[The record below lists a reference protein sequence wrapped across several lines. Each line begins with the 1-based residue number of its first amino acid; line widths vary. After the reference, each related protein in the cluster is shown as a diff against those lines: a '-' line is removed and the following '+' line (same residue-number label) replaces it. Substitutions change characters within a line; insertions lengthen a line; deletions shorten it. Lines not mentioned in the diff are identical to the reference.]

1 MKLFNKKT
9 LLTIAKIYLPIFCF
23 ILGWWAIAFHGSS
36 ISTRLISHNKTNA
49 ILPTNHQQG
58 LSEIKRPHLQEALAG
73 NIKLMNQFIIDW
85 DIDAQLLQDQGFTD
99 AKRLPLPV
107 IIRSREVVHQL
118 NLNLEHQPSQ
128 EIIFDDAGHK
138 FLLETPYHRFLPQTY
153 AVASFLLAIAP
164 IHEILALPSQL
175 RKQTQLFPESIT
187 SQIPLDIDRYN
198 GEKLFL
204 AGPEVAFIAHYSN
217 PTTVE
222 VLSKQGAIIYTMRNP
237 ATIDDVTAELLNI
250 GHLVNRPLHAEL
262 LKIFM
267 DATFL
272 ALDNRL
278 LLQEE
283 QPTLLYLNYHHNYA
297 VPTLKTL
304 TGQLLGRLTKWDIS
318 LKYVKETQSSD
329 NWMLPIDK
337 ERILNLDPDILIIA
351 AENSFFLETEIRND
365 SALKQ
370 LKSVRNNQLIIVD
383 ETIQHSPSQYILL
396 AYYDLIHPLL

>member
-1 MKLFNKKT
+1 MKLFNKRT
-9 LLTIAKIYLPIFCF
+9 LLTIAKVYLPISFF
-23 ILGWWAIAFHGSS
+23 ILAWWAIAFHGSS
-36 ISTRLISHNKTNA
+36 ISTRLISYNKTNDISSA
-49 ILPTNHQQG
+49 NHRQG
-58 LSEIKRPHLQEALAG
+58 LSEITRSDLQEALAG
-73 NIKLMNQFIIDW
+73 NLKLMNQFIINW
-85 DIDAQLLQDQGFTD
+85 DIDAQQLQDQGFTD
-99 AKRLPLPV
+99 AKRLPLSV
-107 IIRSREVVHQL
+107 LVRSREIMHQL
-118 NLNLEHQPSQ
+118 NLNTDYQPSQ
-128 EIIFDDAGHK
+128 EIIFDDTGNG
-138 FLLETPYHRFLPQTY
+138 FLLTKPYHRFLPQTY

-204 AGPEVAFIAHYSN
+204 ASPEVAFIAHYSN

-250 GHLVNRPLHAEL
+250 GHLVNRPLQAEL

-267 DATFL
+267 DASFL

-278 LLQEE
+278 LLQDK
-283 QPTLLYLNYHHNYA
+283 QPTLLYLNYYHNYA

-304 TGQLLGRLTKWDIS
+304 TGQLLGRLSKWDTS

-351 AENSFFLETEIRND
+351 AEDYSSLNSEIRND
-365 SALKQ
+365 PALKQ

-383 ETIQHSPSQYILL
+383 EAIQHSPSQYILL